1 MLGCETTFHQPC
13 SAIEPAGISEV
24 RKSPSVGISH
34 SSAMNASRSC
44 SGSLAAL
51 RATLAA
57 RDSAGRGAVGAAAA
71 RGAGT
76 VAASISAL
84 PLEAAHVEQQRRD
97 DQQEQERRD
106 RRAEAEVV

>member
-51 RATLAA
+51 RATLGA
-57 RDSAGRGAVGAAAA
+57 RDSAGREAVGAAA

-97 DQQEQERRD
+97 DQQE
-106 RRAEAEVV
+106 